1 MSNKTTTRDHT
12 TTADKKLS
20 LRKMTLRNLS
30 EEDLG
35 QVVGGGNARKS
46 RWANG
51 LRTTW

>member
-1 MSNKTTTRDHT
+1 MSNKPTTRDHST
-12 TTADKKLS
+12 TVDRKLA
-20 LRKMTLRNLS
+20 LRKTTLRNLS
-30 EEDLG
+30 EDDLG

>member
-1 MSNKTTTRDHT
+1 MSDNTTKRDHT
-12 TTADKKLS
+12 MTVDKKLS

-46 RWANG
+46 RWAG
-51 LRTTW
+51 GRRMTW